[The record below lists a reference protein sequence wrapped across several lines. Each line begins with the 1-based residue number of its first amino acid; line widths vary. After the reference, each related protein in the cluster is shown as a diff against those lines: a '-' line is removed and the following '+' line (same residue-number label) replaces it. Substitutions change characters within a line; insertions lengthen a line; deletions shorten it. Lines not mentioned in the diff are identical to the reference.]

1 MITAGH
7 LMAMRHL
14 GAMPEGLYNMNVH
27 AGRRLR
33 ELQTNY
39 NFFQIKLAQKLYNDL
54 RQRSGD
60 LKPGKNLKTGEVV
73 LMAEPTTPSHTWR
86 LARVTETFPGKDGY
100 VRVVEILDANK
111 KEFLRSVRQL
121 VKLPVAGAEEDK
133 ELSPTRAAM
142 TKPPDNPP
150 TNPSPANSQHPTAG
164 PRRSPRLASS
174 IMNTIMMFMMMLA
187 LTSASVTTIG
197 NHGITFMEHR
207 QVQIN
212 AGSYHAI
219 MKTGLEPAKDSEK
232 IQHFADHYLDAC
244 KNANKMDLGINCQI
258 SEVFRLKDRAIKA
271 TEMNDDIKP
280 TRQKRA
286 AKKEHGK
293 LVKFFIYLFWDDD
306 DEEEDI
312 STPMGVVKHA
322 VSDFKD
328 IERKLQEAQSSY
340 QKELHATTRQIQEE
354 EGRIFTSINKQL
366 LRERIRNLEA
376 ISIEN
381 IHGITDAYENIQNF
395 RINKEE
401 LMTIVKRINSELK
414 IHEIPRLTP
423 KQLGEITTSKL
434 SMEKGELIVTLNFPI
449 VFTEVY
455 KTYFAVPTPSN
466 KLNLIANF
474 TPHDVTVCEKTNTF
488 INEVDLLK
496 INKTFAITTST
507 NIAVMKVTQTDDC
520 VIMTLFENG
529 HTCDMERIEEAEE
542 RWTFT
547 PVDNLI
553 FFISPQKELVCGETR
568 RKIIERTGLIILNRT
583 CIIET
588 PTRIIR
594 PAQDTSERT
603 IRKAIVTEITTEE
616 ISISTIR
623 PTSIT
628 TQNATIRIDDSDLD
642 EVIKEADEIQ
652 NNWRRYKAEIILAI
666 VVFLTLGGLVTY
678 CCLKKQKRPEPRPT
692 GLAMTQYD
700 DSWMKATPSAPAGPP
715 SLFTPETNQM
725 FQMFPN
731 QNNCT
736 HNDEINISVHS
747 TIRKHRRLLLF

>member
-1 MITAGH
+1 MMMMMTTFVAASKMIKKAANMMTSEEKAAIVANVREIEKVYTKLKVTFAFNQEELMEIRHSIPYAANTNGGAEVRVKLCKELLMPMIQNMKPTSMELQTFGKLCQGAMNSAPLFEWEGVMITAGH

-14 GAMPEGLYNMNVH
+14 GAMPEGLYDMNVH

-258 SEVFRLKDRAIKA
+258 SEA
-271 TEMNDDIKP
+271 
-280 TRQKRA
+280 
-286 AKKEHGK
+286 
-293 LVKFFIYLFWDDD
+293 
-306 DEEEDI
+306 
-312 STPMGVVKHA
+312 
-322 VSDFKD
+322 
-328 IERKLQEAQSSY
+328 
-340 QKELHATTRQIQEE
+340 
-354 EGRIFTSINKQL
+354 
-366 LRERIRNLEA
+366 
-376 ISIEN
+376 
-381 IHGITDAYENIQNF
+381 
-395 RINKEE
+395 
-401 LMTIVKRINSELK
+401 
-414 IHEIPRLTP
+414 
-423 KQLGEITTSKL
+423 
-434 SMEKGELIVTLNFPI
+434 
-449 VFTEVY
+449 
-455 KTYFAVPTPSN
+455 
-466 KLNLIANF
+466 
-474 TPHDVTVCEKTNTF
+474 
-488 INEVDLLK
+488 
-496 INKTFAITTST
+496 
-507 NIAVMKVTQTDDC
+507 
-520 VIMTLFENG
+520 
-529 HTCDMERIEEAEE
+529 
-542 RWTFT
+542 
-547 PVDNLI
+547 
-553 FFISPQKELVCGETR
+553 
-568 RKIIERTGLIILNRT
+568 
-583 CIIET
+583 
-588 PTRIIR
+588 
-594 PAQDTSERT
+594 
-603 IRKAIVTEITTEE
+603 
-616 ISISTIR
+616 
-623 PTSIT
+623 
-628 TQNATIRIDDSDLD
+628 
-642 EVIKEADEIQ
+642 
-652 NNWRRYKAEIILAI
+652 
-666 VVFLTLGGLVTY
+666 
-678 CCLKKQKRPEPRPT
+678 
-692 GLAMTQYD
+692 
-700 DSWMKATPSAPAGPP
+700 
-715 SLFTPETNQM
+715 
-725 FQMFPN
+725 
-731 QNNCT
+731 
-736 HNDEINISVHS
+736 
-747 TIRKHRRLLLF
+747 